1 MTATNSID
9 QRIASIAR
17 GLTGVAGLDEIR
29 SLLEAGKTPKGFWGK
44 MANDLRATWMLN
56 SGTATA
62 PTGKREVTRDA

>member
-1 MTATNSID
+1 MTIAFEPILKIKMTVAYSID

-44 MANDLRATWMLN
+44 MANALRA
-56 SGTATA
+56 
-62 PTGKREVTRDA
+62 K